1 MTCKESA
8 LLKLIKGDLICIA
21 LDMQTTENFIL
32 SYIKNELSELR
43 KNYNKLKADL
53 KKSRSVAETIENH
66 TVILKPKY
74 WSYEQYQRREYLEIS
89 WITSDTGA
97 GELQETVL
105 KAFER
110 LYVDVDPKIVEDFY
124 WLKTRNRSKKLI
136 IKSSERIDANKI
148 RQFS

>member
-74 WSYEQYQRREYLEIS
+74 WSYEQY
-89 WITSDTGA
+89 
-97 GELQETVL
+97 
-105 KAFER
+105 
-110 LYVDVDPKIVEDFY
+110 
-124 WLKTRNRSKKLI
+124 
-136 IKSSERIDANKI
+136 
-148 RQFS
+148 